1 MEWAVYASGQTDA
14 AKNLAM
20 EDALLEGLERG
31 AAAFLTYVDSP
42 CVVIGRN
49 QNPWVE
55 AAPDPALPVFR
66 RRSGGGAVYHD
77 LGNLNWSFLAPR
89 DSWSLEDALD
99 FVRRALAA
107 LGLPLERDARGALY
121 QGGRKVGGSA
131 RRFFRASVLVHGTL
145 LVSSDLGALDSALG
159 GLEPEGNR
167 AIASVRHPVGNL
179 SEAAPGLAPDDVAAA
194 LFRELAARFGAGE
207 AIDPFRALEEG
218 SWAERA
224 REHRSWDWVYGKT
237 MPFRVPL
244 GDGAGSL
251 WIREGRVCE
260 AQGDAGPGGAFLGR
274 PFDLNLL
281 LEVRKAASRRG

>member
-1 MEWAVYASGQTDA
+1 
-14 AKNLAM
+14 M

-55 AAPDPALPVFR
+55 AAPDSALPVFR
-66 RRSGGGAVYHD
+66 RKSGGGAVYHD

-99 FVRRALAA
+99 FVRRTLAA
-107 LGLPLERDARGALY
+107 LGLTLERDARGALC
-121 QGGRKVGGSA
+121 QDGRKVGGSA

-159 GLEPEGNR
+159 GLELDENK

-194 LFRELAARFGAGE
+194 LSRELAERFGAG
-207 AIDPFRALEEG
+207 AALDPFCALEEG
-218 SWAERA
+218 SLADRA
-224 REHRSWDWVYGKT
+224 GEHRSWDWVYGKT

-244 GDGAGSL
+244 GDGKGSL
-251 WIREGRVCE
+251 LVREGRVCE
-260 AQGDAGPGGAFLGR
+260 VQGRAGLENAFLNR
-274 PFDLNLL
+274 PFGPELL
-281 LEVRKAASRRG
+281 AEVRKDSFRRG